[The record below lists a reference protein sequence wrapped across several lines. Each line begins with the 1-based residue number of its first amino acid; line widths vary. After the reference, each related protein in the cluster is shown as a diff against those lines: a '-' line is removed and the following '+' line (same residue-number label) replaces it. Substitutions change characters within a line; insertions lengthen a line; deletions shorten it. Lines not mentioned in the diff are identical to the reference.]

1 MADAAVV
8 YDFQWD
14 PEKANTNRQKHKV
27 TFEEAAT
34 VFLDPSALSL
44 YDDEHSGA
52 EDRWITLGFSSAGR
66 LLVVCH
72 TFHEHDRRQH
82 RVRIVS
88 SRKAAKKERQAYE
101 R

>member
-14 PEKANTNRQKHKV
+14 PEKANTNRRKHKV
-27 TFEEAAT
+27 TFEEAAR
-34 VFLDPSALSL
+34 VFLDPNALSL

-66 LLVVCH
+66 A
-72 TFHEHDRRQH
+72 
-82 RVRIVS
+82 
-88 SRKAAKKERQAYE
+88 SRSLSYFS
-101 R
+101 